1 MRTSSFL
8 PFSNQ
13 GIVGHFQ
20 GNKTGYHQDRQDLKP
35 TDGITEDDPCQ
46 NCRNYWFEEKQ
57 VIWSLNIR
65 GIRNS
70 PKPENEPDTGVPDA
84 QGQD

>member
-1 MRTSSFL
+1 MRSSSFL

-57 VIWSLNIR
+57 VICS
-65 GIRNS
+65 
-70 PKPENEPDTGVPDA
+70 
-84 QGQD
+84 